1 VTPRAP
7 ASASSRGPAK
17 LRQGAGAKRLQQRSP
32 GYKWRLRHHERV
44 LANGLQVIVV
54 PTRAAHR
61 AVLTLLLRVGSRYE
75 SAEDNGI
82 SHFLEHMLY
91 RGTPSFKTAHEQALA
106 FEEVGASL
114 YAATQAD
121 YGSMSLSL
129 PPESMARA
137 AAIFAEVV
145 AEPRFSAIEIER
157 GIVREEILEDLDEEG
172 RQIDAD
178 NLVRE
183 LVYGAHPLGFTITG
197 SLEHLARF
205 DRAMLRKHHARHYT
219 AENAVL
225 CFSGAVKPEA
235 CFRLAQKHFAELRRG
250 KRVVTAPALLDQR
263 DARLLHVPN
272 VSSQTTLR
280 IAFRAVA
287 DRDPREPAL
296 EMLLRVLDDGMSTRL
311 YERICDSKGLCY
323 DVGAL
328 YESYEDDGVFDVAA
342 EVQHDRVVEVAR
354 EITRLLGELAET
366 GPTPAELD
374 RAKARNLW
382 QTKALLDDPD
392 GIAAYY
398 ALSALSRLAPTP
410 GERHEQLMHVTPA
423 DVRAVAEEIFRS
435 ERLSLVTVG
444 SLSAAQERALGAVV
458 ATFPAGSSPR
468 RADVRRMRPR

>member
-1 VTPRAP
+1 VKPRVRASTSSRRATPR
-7 ASASSRGPAK
+7 
-17 LRQGAGAKRLQQRSP
+17 QGSGAKRPGPPLS

-44 LANGLQVIVV
+44 LANGLKVIVV

-61 AVLTLLLRVGSRYE
+61 AVLSMLFRVGSRYE
-75 SAEDNGI
+75 TAEDNGI

-91 RGTPSFKTAHEQALA
+91 RGSPSFKTAHEQALA
-106 FEEVGASL
+106 FEGLGGSL

-129 PPESMARA
+129 PPESLVRA
-137 AAIFAEVV
+137 TAIFAEVV

-157 GIVREEILEDLDEEG
+157 GIVREEILEDLDEDG

-205 DRAMLRKHHARHYT
+205 DRTMLRKHHARHYT

-225 CFSGAVKPEA
+225 CFAGAVKADA
-235 CFRLAQKHFAELRRG
+235 CFRLSEKHFAGLRRG
-250 KRVVTAPALLDQR
+250 SRVEAMPATADQR
-263 DARLLHVPN
+263 TPRLLHVPN

-280 IAFRAVA
+280 IAFRAFS
-287 DRDPREPAL
+287 DHDPREPAL

-311 YERICDSKGLCY
+311 YERICDNKGLCY

-342 EVQHDRVVEVAR
+342 EVQHDRVVDVAR
-354 EITRLLGELAET
+354 EIARLLEQLAAK
-366 GPTPAELD
+366 GPTSAELD
-374 RAKARNLW
+374 RAKARNRW
-382 QTKALLDDPD
+382 QTQALLDDPD
-392 GIAAYY
+392 GIGAYY
-398 ALSALSRLAPTP
+398 ALSALSQLAPTP
-410 GERHEQLMHVTPA
+410 GHRHEQLMEVTPA
-423 DVRAVAEEIFRS
+423 AVRKVAEQVFRA

-444 SLSAAQERALGAVV
+444 ALSAAQERALGAVSL
-458 ATFPAGSSPR
+458 FR
-468 RADVRRMRPR
+468 

>member
-1 VTPRAP
+1 L
-7 ASASSRGPAK
+7 G
-17 LRQGAGAKRLQQRSP
+17 GAKTDRTRLGGRR
-32 GYKWRLRHHERV
+32 WRLRHHERV
-44 LANGLQVIVV
+44 LANGLEVLVV
-54 PTRAAHR
+54 PTRASHR
-61 AVLTLLLRVGSRYE
+61 AVLTMLLRVGSRYE
-75 SAEDNGI
+75 NADNNGI

-91 RGTPSFKTAHEQALA
+91 RGSPSFKTAHEQALA
-106 FEEVGASL
+106 FEEIGASL

-129 PPESMARA
+129 PPQSLPRA
-137 AAIFAEVV
+137 TAIFAEVV

-157 GIVREEILEDLDEEG
+157 GIVREEILEDLDEDG

-197 SLEHLARF
+197 SLEHLAKF

-219 AENAVL
+219 GENAVL
-225 CFSGAVKPEA
+225 CFSGAVDPAA
-235 CFRLAQKHFAELRRG
+235 CFRLAEKHLAGIKRG
-250 KRVVTAPALLDQR
+250 KRIETAPAIADQQGP
-263 DARLLHVPN
+263 RLLHVPN

-280 IAFRAVA
+280 LAFRAVS

-311 YERICDSKGLCY
+311 YERICDDKGLCY

-342 EVQHDRVVEVAR
+342 EVQHERAVDVAR
-354 EITRLLGELAET
+354 EIARLLGELAAK
-366 GPTPAELD
+366 GPTAAELD

-382 QTKALLDDPD
+382 QTQALLDDPD
-392 GIAAYY
+392 GIASFY

-410 GERHEQLMHVTPA
+410 AERHDQLMQVTPGA
-423 DVRAVAEEIFRS
+423 VREVAEEVFRGD
-435 ERLSLVTVG
+435 RLSLVTVG
-444 SLSAAQERALGAVV
+444 TLSSAQERALGAVV
-458 ATFPAGSSPR
+458 ESFPVDSARG
-468 RADVRRMRPR
+468 

>member
-1 VTPRAP
+1 M
-7 ASASSRGPAK
+7 
-17 LRQGAGAKRLQQRSP
+17 
-32 GYKWRLRHHERV
+32 
-44 LANGLQVIVV
+44 
-54 PTRAAHR
+54 
-61 AVLTLLLRVGSRYE
+61 LLRVGSRYE
-75 SAEDNGI
+75 TAEDNGI

-91 RGTPSFKTAHEQALA
+91 RGSPSFKTAHEQALA
-106 FEEVGASL
+106 FEGLGASL

-129 PPESMARA
+129 PPESLGRA

-145 AEPRFSAIEIER
+145 EAPRFSAIEIER

-197 SLEHLARF
+197 SLEQLARF

-225 CFSGAVKPEA
+225 CFSGAVKADA
-235 CFRLAQKHFAELRRG
+235 CFRLAQKHFAGLGRG
-250 KRVVTAPALLDQR
+250 KRVAAAPALLDQQKPR
-263 DARLLHVPN
+263 VLHVPN

-280 IAFRAVA
+280 IAFRAIS

-311 YERICDSKGLCY
+311 YERICDDKGLCY

-342 EVQHDRVVEVAR
+342 EVQHERVVDVAR
-354 EITRLLGELAET
+354 EIAHLLGELAAK
-366 GPTPAELD
+366 GPTSAELD
-374 RAKARNLW
+374 RAKARNRW
-382 QTKALLDDPD
+382 HTQAMLDDPD
-392 GIAAYY
+392 GIGSYY
-398 ALSALSRLAPTP
+398 ALSALLRLAPTP
-410 GERHEQLMHVTPA
+410 GQRHEELMQVTPDA
-423 DVRAVAEEIFRS
+423 VRKVAEEVFRA

-458 ATFPAGSSPR
+458 ESFPATPR
-468 RADVRRMRPR
+468 R